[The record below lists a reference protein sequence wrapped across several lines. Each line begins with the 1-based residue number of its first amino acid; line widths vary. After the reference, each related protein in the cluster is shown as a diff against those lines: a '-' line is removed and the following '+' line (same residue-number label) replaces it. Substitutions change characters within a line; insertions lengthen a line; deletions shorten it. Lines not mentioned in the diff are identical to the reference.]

1 MCFLA
6 LSLLISGCALASLQA
21 SKQNTLNA
29 ELATISNFNTISEM
43 TQIAFEWERSEDP
56 KVAGYNLYRAKD
68 GSELQKIATIKDRF
82 STHYV
87 DTGLEPSTSYQ
98 YAMSTYDKDGAH
110 SQMGSIY
117 SIQTLPALSAVD
129 FAQVITNLP
138 LRAKIIWSPHEDLRV
153 SSYVIERSKAG
164 ANNWSKIAEVKGRLS
179 AEYID
184 SGLKPEESFD
194 YRVRAKSSDGVL
206 GEPSG
211 AQNSTTK
218 ALPLPV
224 TNLSASL
231 DQPKKITLSWQ
242 APAQDDIDHYV
253 IYSSR
258 SKFLPATKLGTT
270 KETSYDDYISSNGS
284 SRFYKVTAVDTS
296 GLEGQK
302 PSSSVEGATLS
313 APEQPYIIMSS
324 YTNGGIDIA
333 WNPVPR
339 AQKYIIYKSSKLGNE
354 AIEVNDTRY
363 FDSNVQSSQKY
374 EYEVSAID
382 EYGLESDKSK
392 AAKVELQ

>member
-1 MCFLA
+1 M
-6 LSLLISGCALASLQA
+6 SGCALASLPT
-21 SKQNTLNA
+21 SKKNTLNP
-29 ELATISNFNTISEM
+29 ELATVSNFNTISEM
-43 TQIAFEWERSEDP
+43 TQIAFEWERSEDT

-68 GSELQKIATIKDRF
+68 GGELVKIATIKDRF

-87 DTGLEPSTSYQ
+87 DSGLEPSTSYQ

-110 SQMGSIY
+110 SQMGTIY
-117 SIQTLPALSAVD
+117 TLQTAAALTSVD
-129 FAQVITNLP
+129 FVQVITNLP

-153 SSYVIERSKAG
+153 ASYVVERSKAG

-184 SGLKPEESFD
+184 SGLKPEDSFD

-206 GEPSG
+206 GAPSIAG
-211 AQNSTTK
+211 NATTK

-224 TNLSASL
+224 SNLTATSSE
-231 DQPKKITLSWQ
+231 PKKITLNWQ
-242 APAQDDIDHYV
+242 APAQDDIDHYI
-253 IYSSR
+253 IYSAR
-258 SKFLPATKLGTT
+258 SKYLPATKLATT
-270 KETSYDDYISSNGS
+270 KETSYEDYISSNGS
-284 SRFYKVTAVDTS
+284 SRYYKITAVDTS

-302 PSSSVEGATLS
+302 PNESVEGQTLP
-313 APEQPYIIMSS
+313 APVQPYIIMSA

-333 WNPVPR
+333 WNPVDR

-354 AIEVNDTRY
+354 AIEVTATRY
-363 FDSNVQSSQKY
+363 FDSNVQAGQKY
-374 EYEVSAID
+374 EYEVSAVD

-392 AAKVELQ
+392 TAKVELQ

>member
-1 MCFLA
+1 M
-6 LSLLISGCALASLQA
+6 SGCALSSLPT
-21 SKQNTLNA
+21 SKKNTLNT

-56 KVAGYNLYRAKD
+56 NVAGYYIYRAKD
-68 GSELQKIATIKDRF
+68 GGELQKIATINDRF

-110 SQMGSIY
+110 SQMGTIY
-117 SIQTLPALSAVD
+117 TLQTLGALPAVE
-129 FAQVITNLP
+129 FVQVVTNLP

-164 ANNWSKIAEVKGRLS
+164 TNNWSKIAEVKGRLS

-184 SGLKPEESFD
+184 SGLKPEDSFD
-194 YRVRAKSSDGVL
+194 YRVRAKSADGVL
-206 GEPSG
+206 GEPSV

-253 IYSSR
+253 IYSAR
-258 SKFLPATKLGTT
+258 SKYLPATKLGTT
-270 KETSYDDYISSNGS
+270 KETSYEDYISANGS
-284 SRFYKVTAVDTS
+284 SRFYKITAVDTS
-296 GLEGQK
+296 GLEGEK
-302 PSSSVEGATLS
+302 PSSSVEGQTLP

-324 YTNGGIDIA
+324 YVNGGIDIA

-339 AQKYIIYKSSKLGNE
+339 AQKYIIYKSSKIGNE
-354 AIEVNDTRY
+354 AIEVTSTRY
-363 FDSNVQSSQKY
+363 FDSNVQNTQTYK
-374 EYEVSAID
+374 YEVSAVD

-392 AAKVELQ
+392 TAKVELQ